1 VLPVSEN
8 PARYVAADPQQLF
21 DTIARQTRSLCS
33 DLAKRL
39 SAVTAPPDDQY
50 VWTLRGDASV
60 HDKID
65 ELIGNASEVLWIK
78 AADEVLRRHADALR
92 AAAQRG
98 VEALIVLFGFDA
110 TEFQF
115 NERWRV
121 YIHESNGV
129 RMGTADNLFTISVDR
144 TAMLTARM
152 DGEVVAAHTRNKP
165 IVNLAQSL
173 VRHDYYMAE
182 IFARFGP
189 QIEEAFGPHLR
200 DLRLACFSPAEVRSF
215 KERTGLG

>member
-1 VLPVSEN
+1 MPRPNTYQALEALTQRRAVLPVSEN

-21 DTIARQTRSLCS
+21 DTIARQTRSLCT

-65 ELIGNASEVLWIK
+65 ALIGDAREVLWIK
-78 AADEVLRRHADALR
+78 AAGE
-92 AAAQRG
+92 G
-98 VEALIVLFGFDA
+98 VAP
-110 TEFQF
+110 
-115 NERWRV
+115 
-121 YIHESNGV
+121 HP
-129 RMGTADNLFTISVDR
+129 
-144 TAMLTARM
+144 
-152 DGEVVAAHTRNKP
+152 RNKP

-189 QIEEAFGPHLR
+189 QIEEAFGLHLR
-200 DLRLACFSPAEVRSF
+200 DLRLACFSPAGRRSF
-215 KERTGLG
+215 KERARG